1 MAMRVLILGGTR
13 FVGHL
18 LAWRLVA
25 GGHRVTLFHRGT
37 RAPPFADRV
46 ETLLGDRATG
56 VLPSLIKGREF
67 DATVDFGAYTPADL
81 DPLVGTTARDALG
94 HYVLISTGQVY
105 LVREGCPRPA
115 RESDYLGPVMARP
128 SEEADGA
135 QWDYGA
141 GKRACEDLLVAEKVR
156 ATRVRIPMVNGAR
169 DPERRMEG
177 YLWRLLD
184 GAEVLL
190 PDNGDPRTRHVY
202 SEDVARAVAA
212 MLGDERTFGQAYNLA
227 QDETPTVRE
236 LVEGMA
242 ARVGASPRL
251 VAVAAE
257 RVRAAGLSVRE
268 VSPFSQTRWMSF
280 IDPGKAKAELGFEH
294 TPLWS
299 YVDRVVS
306 AFLAH
311 PATDRPAGYER
322 RRAEAELAREVM
334 REG

>member
-1 MAMRVLILGGTR
+1 MRVLILGGTR

-37 RAPPFADRV
+37 RTPPFAERV

-56 VLPSLIKGREF
+56 VLPSLLKGREF
-67 DATVDFGAYTPADL
+67 DATVDFGAYVPSDIE
-81 DPLVGTTARDALG
+81 PLVGTTQRDALG

-115 RESDYLGPVMARP
+115 KESDYDGPLMARP
-128 SEEADGA
+128 EDENEGS

-141 GKRACEDLLVAEKVR
+141 GKRACEDLLIAEKVR
-156 ATRVRIPMVNGAR
+156 ATSVRIPMVNGAR
-169 DPERRMEG
+169 DHHRRMES

-184 GAEVLL
+184 GGEVLV
-190 PDNGDPRTRHVY
+190 PDGGDAPTRHVY

-212 MLGDERTFGQAYNLA
+212 MLGDERTYGRAYNLA
-227 QDETPTVRE
+227 QRETPTVRA

-242 ARVGASPRL
+242 ERVGASPKL
-251 VAVAAE
+251 VSVATE
-257 RVRAAGLSVRE
+257 RVEAAGLSVRE
-268 VSPFSQTRWMSF
+268 LSPFSQRRWMSF
-280 IDPGKAKAELGFEH
+280 LDPSRAEAELGFAH
-294 TPLWS
+294 TPLWQ

-311 PATDRPAGYER
+311 PPSDRPEGYEKR
-322 RRAEAELAREVM
+322 RTEVELAREVL
-334 REG
+334 RDG